1 MEPEEV
7 PISKQDNVEMEKENN
22 SPDKKE
28 EITPLKEKESI
39 SESSPKEED
48 KLILGKKVKR
58 ETKKINRELCSIC
71 RDGGN
76 LLLCDYCPRSFHI
89 ECLKLKEE
97 NIPEGKWYCPM
108 CAPKIQK
115 RLEKNQNTANDPE
128 DKEKERKRLIKNQ
141 KRRLWRLKK
150 KEQLE
155 AIKNSQQNNVI
166 LINKQGNTLIDSFL
180 KENNNIGN
188 KNNSSTSYLNYINK
202 MDKLPLLNSKIC
214 ITI

>member
-1 MEPEEV
+1 MEP
-7 PISKQDNVEMEKENN
+7 VEPLQTKAEDALTSKENN
-22 SPDKKE
+22 TLEKNQ
-28 EITPLKEKESI
+28 EITPSKEKESI
-39 SESSPKEED
+39 SEASPKEED
-48 KLILGKKVKR
+48 KVILGKKVKR
-58 ETKKINRELCSIC
+58 EGAKKINRELCSIC

-115 RLEKNQNTANDPE
+115 RLEKNQNAANVPE
-128 DKEKERKRLIKNQ
+128 DQEKERKRLIKNQ

-155 AIKNSQQNNVI
+155 AIKNSQQNDVI
-166 LINKQGNTLIDSFL
+166 LVNKQGNTFRSF
-180 KENNNIGN
+180 
-188 KNNSSTSYLNYINK
+188 
-202 MDKLPLLNSKIC
+202 
-214 ITI
+214 